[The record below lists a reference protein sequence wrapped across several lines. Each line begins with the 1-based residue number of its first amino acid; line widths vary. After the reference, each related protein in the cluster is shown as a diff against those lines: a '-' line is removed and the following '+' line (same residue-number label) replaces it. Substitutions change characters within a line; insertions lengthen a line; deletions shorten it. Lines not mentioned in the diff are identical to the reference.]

1 MHAEQAGGIG
11 RALHLSPAEP
21 HFCAAPAVRQPENRN
36 AFVLGVRTSIDF
48 LVESSPKAIRFCQ
61 RGRAGGMAETKW
73 RGAARALSGDS
84 PGDAPSLVPDHL
96 PLARAASIIAVVVL
110 AGALFG
116 YDQGVISGALIGIEK
131 AFDVGHVAL
140 EIVTSWVT
148 LGALFGSLGG
158 GYGADLFGRKRA
170 LLAAAALF
178 IIGALVQAFA
188 PNVPVLV
195 FARLVAGFGVGV
207 AAVAAPLY
215 AAELAPA
222 AQRGRFVSSY
232 QLAITIGIF
241 VAYLVN
247 QALAGAEGW
256 RTMLGVAAVP
266 GVLLA
271 LAVLTAV
278 ESPRWFAKVGR
289 RDDALRTLVAL
300 GAEKDADARLAAIA
314 ASLRAEVKTPSWTD
328 VFAPRWRTP
337 LRIGLGLAV
346 LQQVTGI
353 NAIIYYSNSIFAAA
367 GFATPAAQA
376 EATTWGIGAVNVL
389 STFIA
394 IAFIDR
400 LGRRPLLI
408 AGLIG
413 MGLSLAA
420 VGFAFWQSGAQG
432 GVGGS
437 AGVITLTALV
447 VFIISFA
454 FSLGPVTWTVIN
466 EIYPGE
472 VRGRAVA
479 VATAVNWGAAFLV
492 SGFFLSLVKAI
503 GQAYTFRLFAAF
515 CMIGLIWVIVDVPET
530 RGRSLEE
537 IEAGWRPSPGAASKL
552 QKS

>member
-1 MHAEQAGGIG
+1 MGAMAEPRRRGATSAVGGD
-11 RALHLSPAEP
+11 SPAE
-21 HFCAAPAVRQPENRN
+21 
-36 AFVLGVRTSIDF
+36 
-48 LVESSPKAIRFCQ
+48 
-61 RGRAGGMAETKW
+61 
-73 RGAARALSGDS
+73 
-84 PGDAPSLVPDHL
+84 APSLVPDHL
-96 PLARAASIIAVVVL
+96 PFARAASVIAVVVL

-116 YDQGVISGALIGIEK
+116 YDQGVISGALLGIQK
-131 AFDVGHVAL
+131 AFSVGAIAL
-140 EIVTSWVT
+140 EFVTSWVT
-148 LGALFGSLGG
+148 LGAMIGSLAG
-158 GYGADLFGRKRA
+158 GYVADHFGRKRA
-170 LLAAAALF
+170 LLAAAGLF
-178 IIGALVQAFA
+178 IIGALVEAFA

-195 FARLVAGFGVGV
+195 FGRLVAGFGVGV

-241 VAYLVN
+241 VAYLVD
-247 QALAGAEGW
+247 QALAGPQGW
-256 RTMLGVAAVP
+256 RAMLGVSAVP

-278 ESPRWFAKVGR
+278 ESPRWFAKAGR
-289 RDDALRTLVAL
+289 RDDARRTLVAL
-300 GAEKDADARLAAIA
+300 GAGDHADARLAAIE
-314 ASLRAEVKTPSWTD
+314 ASLRAEHEVPSWWD

-337 LRIGLGLAV
+337 LKIGLGLAV

-376 EATTWGIGAVNVL
+376 QATTWAIGAVNVL
-389 STFIA
+389 ATFIA
-394 IAFIDR
+394 IAFIDH

-420 VGFAFWQSGAQG
+420 VGLAFWQSGAQG

-437 AGVITLTALV
+437 AGVITLVALI

-503 GQAYTFRLFAAF
+503 GQAYTFWLFAAF
-515 CMIGLIWVIVDVPET
+515 CLIGLIWVIVGVPET

-537 IEAGWRPSPGAASKL
+537 IEASWTHVPSPRT
-552 QKS
+552 KSS

>member
-1 MHAEQAGGIG
+1 M
-11 RALHLSPAEP
+11 AEP
-21 HFCAAPAVRQPENRN
+21 
-36 AFVLGVRTSIDF
+36 
-48 LVESSPKAIRFCQ
+48 
-61 RGRAGGMAETKW
+61 GR
-73 RGAARALSGDS
+73 RGATSAASGDS
-84 PGDAPSLVPDHL
+84 PSEAPSLVPDHL
-96 PLARAASIIAVVVL
+96 PFARAASVIAVVVL

-131 AFDVGHVAL
+131 AFAVGHVAL

-148 LGALFGSLGG
+148 LGALFGSLAG
-158 GYGADLFGRKRA
+158 GYVADLFGRKRT

-178 IIGALVQAFA
+178 VIGALVEASA

-195 FARLVAGFGVGV
+195 FGRLVAGFGVGV

-222 AQRGRFVSSY
+222 AQRGRYVSSY
-232 QLAITIGIF
+232 QLAITVGIF
-241 VAYLVN
+241 VAYLVD
-247 QALAGAEGW
+247 QALAGPEGW

-266 GVLLA
+266 GALLA

-278 ESPRWFAKVGR
+278 ESPRWFAKTGR
-289 RDDALRTLVAL
+289 RDDALRTLIAL
-300 GAEKDADARLAAIA
+300 GAENDAEARLAAIA

-337 LRIGLGLAV
+337 LKIGLGLAV
-346 LQQVTGI
+346 LQQITGI

-376 EATTWGIGAVNVL
+376 QATTWAIGAVNVL
-389 STFIA
+389 ATFIA

-408 AGLIG
+408 TGLIG

-420 VGFAFWQSGAQG
+420 VGFAFHQSGTPG
-432 GVGGS
+432 SVGNS
-437 AGVITLTALV
+437 AGVITLAALV

-472 VRGRAVA
+472 GRGRAVA

-503 GQAYTFRLFAAF
+503 GQANTFWLFAAF
-515 CMIGLIWVIVDVPET
+515 CVIGLVWVIVGVPET

-537 IEAGWRPSPGAASKL
+537 IEASWTHVPSPRA
-552 QKS
+552 KSS

>member
-1 MHAEQAGGIG
+1 
-11 RALHLSPAEP
+11 
-21 HFCAAPAVRQPENRN
+21 
-36 AFVLGVRTSIDF
+36 
-48 LVESSPKAIRFCQ
+48 
-61 RGRAGGMAETKW
+61 
-73 RGAARALSGDS
+73 
-84 PGDAPSLVPDHL
+84 VPDHL
-96 PLARAASIIAVVVL
+96 PFLRAASVFAVILL

-116 YDQGVISGALIGIEK
+116 YDQGVISGALVGIEK
-131 AFDVGHVAL
+131 AFAVGAVAL

-148 LGALFGSLGG
+148 LGALFGSLAGG
-158 GYGADLFGRKRA
+158 HVADHFGRKRA
-170 LLAAAALF
+170 LFAAAALF
-178 IIGALVQAFA
+178 IAGASVEALA

-195 FARLVAGFGVGV
+195 FGRLVAGFGVGV

-232 QLAITIGIF
+232 QLAITVGIF
-241 VAYLVN
+241 IAYLVD
-247 QALAGAEGW
+247 QALAGPEGW
-256 RTMLGVAAVP
+256 RAMLGVSAAP

-278 ESPRWFAKVGR
+278 ESPRWFAKTGR
-289 RDDALRTLVAL
+289 PDEARNALIEL
-300 GAEKDADARLAAIA
+300 GAGDHADARLAALE
-314 ASLRAEVKTPSWTD
+314 ASLREEHEVASWRD
-328 VFAPRWRTP
+328 VFARRWRAP

-346 LQQVTGI
+346 LQQITGI
-353 NAIIYYSNSIFAAA
+353 NAIIYYSDNIFAAA
-367 GFATPAAQA
+367 GFTTPAAQTQ
-376 EATTWGIGAVNVL
+376 ATTWAIGAVNVL
-389 STFIA
+389 ATFIA

-420 VGFAFWQSGAQG
+420 VGFAFRQSELAG
-432 GVGGS
+432 GGGS
-437 AGVITLTALV
+437 AAGVVTLVALV

-492 SGFFLSLVKAI
+492 SEFFLSIVDAI
-503 GQAYTFRLFAAF
+503 GRAYTFWMFAAF
-515 CMIGLIWVIVDVPET
+515 CALGLIWVYAGVPET

-537 IEAGWRPSPGAASKL
+537 IEASWGEAPTGGSKL
-552 QKS
+552 QRT

>member
-1 MHAEQAGGIG
+1 
-11 RALHLSPAEP
+11 
-21 HFCAAPAVRQPENRN
+21 
-36 AFVLGVRTSIDF
+36 
-48 LVESSPKAIRFCQ
+48 
-61 RGRAGGMAETKW
+61 MADTKR
-73 RGAARALSGDS
+73 RGAASG
-84 PGDAPSLVPDHL
+84 PGDGPSGKLLDPVPDHL
-96 PLARAASIIAVVVL
+96 PLARAASVFAVVLL

-116 YDQGVISGALIGIEK
+116 YDQGVISGALVGIQK
-131 AFDVGHVAL
+131 AFAVGAVAL

-148 LGALFGSLGG
+148 LGAMFGSLAG
-158 GYGADLFGRKRA
+158 GYVADHFGRKRA
-170 LLAAAALF
+170 LLAAAGLF
-178 IIGALVQAFA
+178 IVGALVEAFA

-195 FARLVAGFGVGV
+195 FGRVAAGFGVGV

-241 VAYLVN
+241 VAYLID
-247 QALAGAEGW
+247 QALAGPEGW
-256 RTMLGVAAVP
+256 RAMLGISAVA

-271 LAVLTAV
+271 LAVLAAV
-278 ESPRWFAKVGR
+278 ESPRWFAKAGR
-289 RDDALRTLVAL
+289 PDDARRTLVAL
-300 GAEKDADARLAAIA
+300 GAGDDADARLAAIE
-314 ASLRAEVKTPSWTD
+314 ASLRAEHEVASWTD

-337 LRIGLGLAV
+337 LKIGLGLAV

-353 NAIIYYSNSIFAAA
+353 NAIIYYSDNIFAAA
-367 GFATPAAQA
+367 GFTTPAAQTA
-376 EATTWGIGAVNVL
+376 ATTWAIGAVNVL

-400 LGRRPLLI
+400 FGRRPLLI

-420 VGFAFWQSGAQG
+420 VGLAFQQSGATVPGQ
-432 GVGGS
+432 GS
-437 AGVITLTALV
+437 ALGVVTLVALV

-466 EIYPGE
+466 EIYPGD

-492 SGFFLSLVKAI
+492 SEFFLSVVQAI
-503 GQAYTFRLFAAF
+503 GQAYTFWLFAAF
-515 CMIGLIWVIVDVPET
+515 CVIGLVWVMVGVPET

-537 IEAGWRPSPGAASKL
+537 IEASWRGAPGAASKGANV
-552 QKS
+552 